1 MGSGAGWGQ
10 CGGRVVGARVGRTGG
25 SACGAR
31 AGVARLP
38 PRSRPT
44 SPDGRRLVGARRGR
58 APATRQPK
66 HGMALGPQP
75 RRVGGRFRG
84 GSGPGRRRL
93 PPTPP
98 RLPISRRAPRLVSFL
113 FCFCRSQFPAPR
125 ATPRRPHLVPHVV
138 QAGGHWAP
146 EPTRRVF
153 VPVCRVAVA
162 PLTAAGGRRRG
173 GKKKS
178 VGRSAGCGG
187 RRGAASERAHAPR
200 LLHFCTWAA
209 GGAAPNHA
217 HPHASQRSRA
227 PRLGVVRA
235 SSSCTPARAG
245 RARKH
250 PHAGAHPCGRRL
262 RGRRRA
268 FFFCVLT
275 PAATRLA
282 ARARPHARTLL
293 PAVTHVLARRPR
305 HRVRH

>member
-44 SPDGRRLVGARRGR
+44 RPDGRRLVGARRGR

-93 PPTPP
+93 PPPPP

-173 GKKKS
+173 GKKKVWS
-178 VGRSAGCGG
+178 GRPAAAAGEEP
-187 RRGAASERAHAPR
+187 RASELTPHACFIFALGPRAGPRQTTPTRTRHSAHAPPASAWSGPPLPVHPPGLDAR
-200 LLHFCTWAA
+200 ENT
-209 GGAAPNHA
+209 PTRA
-217 HPHASQRSRA
+217 H
-227 PRLGVVRA
+227 
-235 SSSCTPARAG
+235 TPA
-245 RARKH
+245 
-250 PHAGAHPCGRRL
+250 GAD
-262 RGRRRA
+262 
-268 FFFCVLT
+268 
-275 PAATRLA
+275 
-282 ARARPHARTLL
+282 
-293 PAVTHVLARRPR
+293 
-305 HRVRH
+305 